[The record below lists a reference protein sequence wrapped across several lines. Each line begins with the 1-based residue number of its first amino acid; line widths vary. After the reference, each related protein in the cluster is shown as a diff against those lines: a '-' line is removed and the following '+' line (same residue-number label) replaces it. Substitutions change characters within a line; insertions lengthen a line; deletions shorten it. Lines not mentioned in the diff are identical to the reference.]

1 MTTNTT
7 ETDHYEAEA
16 VQADPDLAHITPL
29 AGDNHRPRGSSARL
43 WMGLR
48 MLQQPLAVQADQPAV
63 RAEDAQPP
71 GGTDGHGYHNGHG
84 RVPEIADAKHV
95 ETDP

>member
-16 VQADPDLAHITPL
+16 VQADPDLAHITPP
-29 AGDNHRPRGSSARL
+29 AGDNHRPMGSSARL

-48 MLQQPLAVQADQPAV
+48 ML
-63 RAEDAQPP
+63 
-71 GGTDGHGYHNGHG
+71 
-84 RVPEIADAKHV
+84 
-95 ETDP
+95 